1 VKPFRLSLA
10 LVTTCAVLVVG
21 TVAGLIVLWPGD
33 YDDRLPNAQQLPTFD
48 AVTRGVVDMPCQ
60 DPFSTRCARV
70 RFEITEGPDEG
81 EQVELPM
88 ADTIPD
94 TGDRVR
100 LFKVEVPPDVE
111 PGPNIQPYSFAD
123 FERLGS
129 MLGLALAFCAAVV
142 ALGRWR
148 GLRALVGLGASLAVV
163 LFFIVPA
170 ILDGKSPVGV
180 AIVGALAVMI
190 ATMAFA
196 HGIGP
201 KTIAASLGTA
211 VSLLLTVGLA
221 VGFTELAH
229 LSGFSSEEAAYL
241 RINVTGISLEGL
253 VIAGMV
259 IAALGVLDDV
269 TISQASTVL
278 ALHQA
283 NPEQSFAV
291 LFGRALNVGRDHIAA
306 TVNTLVLAYA
316 GASLPIL
323 LVFSVGNA
331 SFGTA
336 INGEAV
342 AENVVA
348 MLVGSIGLVAAVPVT
363 TALAAVLAA
372 RLPPSDLRVEA
383 HGHAH

>member
-1 VKPFRLSLA
+1 MKPFRLSLA
-10 LVTTCAVLVVG
+10 LVATCAVLVLG
-21 TVAGLIVLWPGD
+21 TIVGLIVLWPGD
-33 YDDRLPNAQQLPTFD
+33 YEDRLPNAQQLPTVD
-48 AVTRGVVDMPCQ
+48 AVTAEVTEVPCS

-70 RFEITEGPDEG
+70 RFEISEGPDEG
-81 EQVELPM
+81 DEVDLLI

-100 LFKVEVPPDVE
+100 LFKVDIPPGVE
-111 PGPNIQPYSFAD
+111 APNVEPYSFAD
-123 FERLGS
+123 FERRGS

-148 GLRALVGLGASLAVV
+148 GLRALIGLGASLAVV

-170 ILDGKSPVGV
+170 ILDGRSPVGV

-221 VGFTELAH
+221 LSFTNLAH

-241 RINVTGISLEGL
+241 RVNATGISLEGL

-283 NPEQSFAV
+283 NPQQGFGV

-342 AENVVA
+342 AQNVVA

-372 RLPPSDLRVEA
+372 RLPPSDLRAEA

>member
-1 VKPFRLSLA
+1 VKPSRLSLA
-10 LVTTCAVLVVG
+10 LVAICAVIVLG
-21 TVAGLIVLWPGD
+21 TVVGLIVLWPGD
-33 YDDRLPNAQQLPTFD
+33 YEDRLPNAQQLPTVD
-48 AVTRGVVDMPCQ
+48 AVTSGVTEVPCP

-70 RFEITEGPDEG
+70 RFEISEGPDEG
-81 EQVELPM
+81 DEVELLI
-88 ADTIPD
+88 ADTVPD

-100 LFKVEVPPDVE
+100 LFKVDIPPGVE
-111 PGPNIQPYSFAD
+111 APNVEPYSFAD
-123 FERLGS
+123 FERRGS
-129 MLGLALAFCAAVV
+129 MLGLGLAFCAAVV

-148 GLRALVGLGASLAVV
+148 GLRALIGLGASLAVV

-190 ATMAFA
+190 PTMAFA

-221 VGFTELAH
+221 LSFANLAH

-241 RINVTGISLEGL
+241 RVNATGISLEGL

-283 NPEQSFAV
+283 NPQQGFGV

-342 AENVVA
+342 AQNVVA

-372 RLPPSDLRVEA
+372 RLPPSDLRAEA

>member
-1 VKPFRLSLA
+1 MRPYRLSVALA
-10 LVTTCAVLVVG
+10 ATCAVLVLG
-21 TVAGLIVLWPGD
+21 TVVGLIVLWPGD
-33 YDDRLPNAQQLPTFD
+33 YEDRFPNARQLPTVD
-48 AVTRGVVDMPCQ
+48 AVTDGVVEVLCQ
-60 DPFSTRCARV
+60 DPFSTSCARV

-81 EQVELPM
+81 EKVELLM

-94 TGDRVR
+94 RGDRVR
-100 LFKVEVPPDVE
+100 LFKVDVPPDVE
-111 PGPNIQPYSFAD
+111 VNPSVQPYSFAD
-123 FERLGS
+123 FERRGT
-129 MLGLALAFCAAVV
+129 MLGLALAFCGAVV

-148 GLRALVGLGASLAVV
+148 GLRALIGLGASLAVV
-163 LFFIVPA
+163 LFFIIPA

-180 AIVGALAVMI
+180 AIVGALAVMV

-221 VGFTELAH
+221 VGFTEFAH
-229 LSGFSSEEAAYL
+229 LSGFSTEEAAYL
-241 RINVTGISLEGL
+241 RVNASGISLEGL

-283 NPEQSFAV
+283 NPQQGFGV

-336 INGEAV
+336 INGEVV
-342 AENVVA
+342 AQNVVA

-372 RLPPSDLRVEA
+372 RLPPSELRAEA

>member
-1 VKPFRLSLA
+1 MKPFRLSVALA
-10 LVTTCAVLVVG
+10 AICAVIVIG
-21 TVAGLIVLWPGD
+21 TVVGLIVLWPGD
-33 YDDRLPNAQQLPTFD
+33 YEDRLPNAQQLPTVD
-48 AVTRGVVDMPCQ
+48 AVTAGVTEVPCS

-70 RFEITEGPDEG
+70 RFEISEGPDEG
-81 EQVELPM
+81 DEVELLI

-100 LFKVEVPPDVE
+100 LFKVDIPPGVE
-111 PGPNIQPYSFAD
+111 APNVEPYSFAD
-123 FERLGS
+123 FERRGS

-190 ATMAFA
+190 VTMAFA

-221 VGFTELAH
+221 LSFTNLAH

-241 RINVTGISLEGL
+241 RVNATGISLEGL

-283 NPEQSFAV
+283 NPQQGFGV

-336 INGEAV
+336 VNGEAV
-342 AENVVA
+342 AQNVVA

-363 TALAAVLAA
+363 TALAAILAA
-372 RLPPSDLRVEA
+372 RLPPSDLRAEA

>member
-1 VKPFRLSLA
+1 VKPSRLSLA
-10 LVTTCAVLVVG
+10 LVAICAVIVLG
-21 TVAGLIVLWPGD
+21 TVVGLIVLWPGD
-33 YDDRLPNAQQLPTFD
+33 YEDRLPNAQQLPTVD
-48 AVTRGVVDMPCQ
+48 AVTSGVIEVPCS

-70 RFEITEGPDEG
+70 RFEISEGPDEG
-81 EQVELPM
+81 DEVELLI

-94 TGDRVR
+94 AGDRVR
-100 LFKVEVPPDVE
+100 LFKVDIPPGVE
-111 PGPNIQPYSFAD
+111 APNVEPYSFAD
-123 FERLGS
+123 FERRGS

-148 GLRALVGLGASLAVV
+148 GLRALIGLGASLAVV

-221 VGFTELAH
+221 LTFTNLAH

-241 RINVTGISLEGL
+241 RVNATGISLEGL

-283 NPEQSFAV
+283 NPQQGFGV

-336 INGEAV
+336 INGETV
-342 AENVVA
+342 AQNVVA

-372 RLPPSDLRVEA
+372 RLPPSDLRAEA